1 MTPEEHAYVTSMED
15 RLREQIALL
24 KSMLLDEKKRSAELF
39 KELEYWKDTAI
50 RFERRVFVLMDEI
63 ERLSKP

>member
-1 MTPEEHAYVTSMED
+1 MTPEEHAYVISMEN

-50 RFERRVFVLMDEI
+50 RFERRVFVLMEEV
-63 ERLSKP
+63 ERLSK